1 MHGYRNRMA
10 TLSRRKPHNHESMM
24 DSPFPSSPTLAEIKK
39 CNAKRRKRRPFPVPP
54 APYWSDCVYIRVPS
68 EQVAMFRFLL
78 EAEDNL
84 AYMTVVDRWKAVLRI
99 VFSPH
104 QREKAMAC
112 LETIRDCVAFTR
124 ISLPDDRET

>member
-1 MHGYRNRMA
+1 METITHERMMH
-10 TLSRRKPHNHESMM
+10 
-24 DSPFPSSPTLAEIKK
+24 SPFPSGPTLAEIKK
-39 CNAKRRKRRPFPVPP
+39 CNAKRRKRRSYPVPP

-84 AYMTVVDRWKAVLRI
+84 AYMTVVDRWKAVLRV

-104 QREKAMAC
+104 QRKNAMAC
-112 LETIRDCVAFTR
+112 LETIRERVPFTL
-124 ISLPDDRET
+124 IPLPGSGEAL